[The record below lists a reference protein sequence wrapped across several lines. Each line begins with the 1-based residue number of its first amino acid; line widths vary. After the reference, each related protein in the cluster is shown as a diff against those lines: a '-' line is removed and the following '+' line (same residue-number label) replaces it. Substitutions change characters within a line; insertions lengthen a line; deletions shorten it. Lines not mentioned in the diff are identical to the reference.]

1 MSRTALIYNPTA
13 GLSRTRRFIDDLAG
27 IFRGAGQEVDLH
39 PTESADEATSIARDM
54 ARHRSVER
62 IFTVGGDGTLRAAA
76 EGLVGSDVALA
87 PLPAGTTNVVARTLG
102 LPLAPRQAALA
113 LTNAGPRPCDVG
125 LCIDGSGAERVFLMQ
140 TSLGLDAAV
149 MAGVPSSAKNLVG
162 RLGVAA
168 FGFPIWW
175 RYDYPTIR
183 FRADGGDEEA
193 AVHLVANN
201 IARYGGDFL
210 IAPDAGFDTRHLHL
224 VSYTRRGR
232 LGALTFAVALVRGRH
247 LELPGARCRTI
258 SELRVEPPLEAPLQ
272 LDGDALAPSG
282 PLTIRLAE
290 ARLNLLFPHAESSS

>member
-1 MSRTALIYNPTA
+1 MSRTALIYNPKA

-27 IFRGAGQEVDLH
+27 IFRGAGHEVDLH

-54 ARHRSVER
+54 ARHGTVER
-62 IFTVGGDGTLRAAA
+62 VFTVGGDGTLRAAA
-76 EGLVGSDVALA
+76 EGLVGSAVALA

-102 LPLAPRQAALA
+102 LPLAPRQAALV
-113 LTNAGPRPCDVG
+113 LTRAGSRPCDVG
-125 LCIDGSGAERVFLMQ
+125 LCTDGSGAERLFLMQ

-149 MAGVPSSAKNLVG
+149 MAGVPASAKNLAG

-168 FGFPIWW
+168 FGLPIWW

-183 FRADGGDEEA
+183 FRADGGKEKE

-201 IARYGGDFL
+201 IARYGGDFR
-210 IAPDAGFDTRHLHL
+210 IAPDAGFDTRRLDL
-224 VSYTRRGR
+224 VTYTRRGR
-232 LGALTFAVALVRGRH
+232 LAALTFAVALVRGRH
-247 LELPGARCRTI
+247 LELPEVDCRPL
-258 SELRVEPPLEAPLQ
+258 SELRVEAPLEAPMQ

-290 ARLNLLFPHAESSS
+290 ARLNLLFPNVETAS